1 LRSDEQR
8 YPGRGNGDDC
18 SAKERERERDL
29 GRGNGDDQEAI
40 AESGRTKREIVLQ
53 GREEIAM
60 DMARCNRACGHA
72 GDDTQ
77 YLSYFYWCLDRF
89 FYSRWIG
96 LIHKR
101 KISWFTRHPNNI
113 F

>member
-77 YLSYFYWCLDRF
+77 YPSYFYWCLDRF
-89 FYSRWIG
+89 FLFQVDRSN
-96 LIHKR
+96 
-101 KISWFTRHPNNI
+101 TQA
-113 F
+113 